1 MIQPG
6 ILPLIRR
13 AILDLLNDVGGEQND
28 DYIEILLS
36 GLGHRVARVD
46 IVPELLWMAE
56 RGLIEVTEEGPYHI
70 ARILANG
77 RAVAD
82 GKLKVEGVRPHKT
95 GD

>member
-1 MIQPG
+1 MIPDG
-6 ILPLIRR
+6 LKPLIRR
-13 AILDLLNDVGGEQND
+13 AILDLLYDVGGEQND

-56 RGLIEVTEEGPYHI
+56 LGLIEVEKEGPYYI

-77 RAVAD
+77 RAIAE
-82 GKLKVEGVRPHKT
+82 GKLKIDGIRPHKT